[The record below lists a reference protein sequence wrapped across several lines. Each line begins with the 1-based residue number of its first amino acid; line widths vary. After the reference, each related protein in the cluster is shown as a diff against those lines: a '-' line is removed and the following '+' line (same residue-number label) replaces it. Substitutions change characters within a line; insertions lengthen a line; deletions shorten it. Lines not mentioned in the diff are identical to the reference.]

1 MRKHIYILVFVAS
14 FLIMTTCGPEDYFVT
29 IAGIRPPEEDCTY
42 KPGEVFRAWG
52 TVDATMI
59 TAYQD
64 LGYVAGVQ
72 IENRL
77 LNTKD
82 VTKKPG
88 SMEELPMRTDSNIV
102 VLKRVTVNL
111 RGVVTSANTTLT
123 APKYSSVYKME
134 IPETV
139 IPSAGD
145 DKTPG
150 KAIVLFSLVPKEK
163 FIQMEDSLAEYPTDP
178 TTYLDLMA
186 EFYFEGETLGG
197 VAVKTNKFN
206 YYIRIC
212 YGCLNYLGGKTP
224 QECMMDSNCTL
235 GGSTCIIG
243 QDGYLLCSC
252 K

>member
-1 MRKHIYILVFVAS
+1 MRRHIYILGLMALVLSMA
-14 FLIMTTCGPEDYFVT
+14 TCGPEDYYVT
-29 IAGIRPPEEDCTY
+29 ISGIRPPEEDCTY
-42 KPGEVFRAWG
+42 KPGEVFLAWG
-52 TVDATMI
+52 TADASMI
-59 TAYQD
+59 TTYQN

-88 SMEELPMRTDSNIV
+88 SMEDLPMRTDSNIV
-102 VLKRVTVNL
+102 VLKKAVVNL

-123 APKYSSVYKME
+123 APKYSSTYKME

-150 KAIVLFSLVPKEK
+150 KAIVLLSLVPKEK
-163 FIQMEDSLAEYPTDP
+163 FVQLEDSLGEYPTDSS
-178 TTYLDLMA
+178 TYLDLIA
-186 EFYFEGETLGG
+186 EFYLEGETLGG
-197 VAVKTNKFN
+197 VAVKTNKHNF
-206 YYIRIC
+206 YIRIC
-212 YGCLNYLGGKTP
+212 YGCLNYLGGKTL

-235 GGSTCIIG
+235 GGSSCNPG
-243 QDGYLLCSC
+243 QDGYIMCSC